1 MTKKENFLNF
11 VQTKKKIFIKLAKWK
26 KIKLINMVA
35 KLLLFKDWNNEL
47 YIINNKT
54 YQDKD
59 IKYDESI
66 SSPNATIEEVG

>member
-1 MTKKENFLNF
+1 
-11 VQTKKKIFIKLAKWK
+11 
-26 KIKLINMVA
+26 MVA
-35 KLLLFKDWNNEL
+35 KLLLFNDWNNEIYI